1 MVALGKAKRNNK
13 KFCNIYFV
21 WVKMIMRYLAIWI
34 ASPPT
39 LSLIEIFFE
48 RLKNG
53 ESRQRKIY
61 G

>member
-1 MVALGKAKRNNK
+1 MVALGKAKRNDK

-21 WVKMIMRYLAIWI
+21 WVTMIIRYLAGWI

-39 LSLIEIFFE
+39 LLLMEIFFE

-53 ESRQRKIY
+53 ESRQRKVY
-61 G
+61 V